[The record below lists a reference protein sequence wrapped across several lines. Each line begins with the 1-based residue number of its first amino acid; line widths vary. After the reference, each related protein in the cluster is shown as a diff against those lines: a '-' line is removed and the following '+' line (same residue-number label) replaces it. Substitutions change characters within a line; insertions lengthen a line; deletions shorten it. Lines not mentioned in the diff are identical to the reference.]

1 MTAERRPRLFLLDG
15 LALAYRSHFAF
26 IRRPLTNARGENT
39 SAVFAFANTVIK
51 LRDGEKPDYWALA
64 WEDTTEETRRHTSY
78 GDYKANRPPMPDD
91 LVAQLPRILEVAAGL
106 GLPRIQVAG
115 TEADDVMATLARRA
129 VADGMDVVLVTNDK
143 DLQQL
148 VGPHI
153 TVLAPGGGPKEDAW
167 LDEAAVRARWGVPP
181 VGLRDVLAL
190 MGDSVDNVPGVPGV
204 GEKTA
209 VELVA
214 AFGSLD
220 GIYEH
225 LSEVKREAVRKRL
238 AEHRASAYLSRDL
251 VTLDDDLE
259 IAEPWEDLL
268 VGPVDPVRL
277 RALAAALDLNR
288 LARYAEQAETG
299 QPLRP
304 LAPSAPAAPPP
315 VEGPPGEEPLPE
327 PAEEAA
333 GAPAEPPAG
342 AGQLGFGF
350 DVPTVAAVAEAQAA
364 VAPPL
369 VWQSGALP
377 PAYGPKVR
385 IVTTAGE
392 LAALAEQLRAAPTG
406 FAVDTETTAEDP
418 LQARLVGIGFA
429 WGEAPVYVPLAHR
442 EGGNAPRDAFER
454 ALAPVLAD
462 PAIPKLG
469 QHYKYDQL
477 VLRGEGLPLAG
488 LACDTMIASYL
499 LDPETPHNLDWLAA
513 NHLGVVK
520 IPTTALIGRR
530 GRGQLT
536 MDQVP
541 IEVVAAY
548 CGEDVHVT
556 WELAARFV
564 PQLVAQGQAPLF
576 RDVEIPLSD
585 VLADMEWE
593 GVALDVPFLATM
605 SARLAGEIEALEK
618 RIHGSAGMTFNIQ
631 STQQL
636 GEILF
641 KKLALPGG
649 RKTKTG
655 WSTDSD
661 VLEGMAELHEL
672 PRLVLQ
678 YRQLTKLKGTY
689 VDALPAL
696 VLPRDGR
703 LHTSFHQTVAATGRL
718 SSSDPNLQNIPF
730 RTPLGREV
738 RRAFVA
744 RPGWRLLSADYS
756 QVELR
761 IMAHLSRDPVLV
773 EAFERG
779 EDVHAGT
786 ARRVFGLAPGQPAAP
801 EQRAMAKVVN
811 FGVMYGMGARAL
823 AQQLG
828 IPVPEATR
836 FIAEYFRTHQGV
848 DRFLKQMVADARAR
862 GYSETILGRR
872 RRLPALTAGAEGRA
886 RSDAERAAI
895 NTPIQGSAAD
905 LIKVAMIKLARDL
918 QARGLE
924 AKLVLQVHDELLVE
938 APEAEVETARVA
950 VEQAMTTAM
959 ALSVPL
965 EVQTGVGLSWLE
977 VHA

>member
-1 MTAERRPRLFLLDG
+1 MTAGKRPRLFLLDG

-26 IRRPLTNARGENT
+26 IRRPLTNAKGENT

-64 WEDTTEETRRHTSY
+64 WEDTTEATRRHTSY
-78 GDYKANRPPMPDD
+78 VEYKANRPPMPDD
-91 LVAQLPRILEVAAGL
+91 LIAQLPRILEVAEGL

-153 TVLAPGGGPKEDAW
+153 SVLAPGGGPKEDAW

-181 VGLRDVLAL
+181 AGLRDVLAL

-209 VELVA
+209 TELIA
-214 AFGSLD
+214 TFGSLD
-220 GIYEH
+220 GIYER
-225 LSEVKREAVRKRL
+225 LSEVKKEAVRRRL
-238 AEHRASAYLSRDL
+238 VEHRDSAYLSREL

-259 IAEPWEDLL
+259 IAEPWDDLL

-277 RALAAALDLNR
+277 RALAASMDLNR
-288 LARYAEQAETG
+288 LARYADQAETG
-299 QPLRP
+299 RPLRP
-304 LAPSAPAAPPP
+304 LAPSSGSRPPV

-327 PAEEAA
+327 LPDDGAA
-333 GAPAEPPAG
+333 AFGEPG
-342 AGQLGFGF
+342 DEGQLGFGF
-350 DVPTVAAVAEAQAA
+350 DVPL
-364 VAPPL
+364 VAPPPPAVPAAPPL
-369 VWQSGALP
+369 AWQSGAMP
-377 PAYGPKVR
+377 PAYGPRVR
-385 IVTTAGE
+385 VVTTAEE
-392 LAALAEQLRAAPTG
+392 LAGLAAALRAVPSG
-406 FAVDTETTAEDP
+406 FAVDTETSAEDP
-418 LQARLVGIGFA
+418 LRATLVGIGFA
-429 WGEAPVYVPLAHR
+429 WGEAPVYVPIAHR
-442 EGGNAPRDAFER
+442 DGVNAPREAFER

-462 PAIPKLG
+462 ASIAKIG
-469 QHYKYDQL
+469 QHFKYDQI
-477 VLRGEGLPLAG
+477 VLRGEGLPLSG
-488 LACDTMIASYL
+488 LTCDTMIASYL
-499 LDPETPHNLDWLAA
+499 LDPETPHNLDYLAA
-513 NHLGVVK
+513 NHLGVAK
-520 IPTTALIGRR
+520 IPTLALLGRR

-541 IEVVAAY
+541 IDVVAAY
-548 CGEDVHVT
+548 CGEDVHTT

-564 PQLVAQGQAPLF
+564 PQLVAQGLGPLF
-576 RDVEIPLSD
+576 RDVEIPLSG

-605 SARLAGEIEALEK
+605 SARLAGEIDALEK
-618 RIHGSAGMTFNIQ
+618 RIHGSAGMTFNIN

-661 VLEGMAELHEL
+661 VLEGMADLHEL

-761 IMAHLSRDPVLV
+761 IMAHLSRDPALV
-773 EAFERG
+773 EAFEKG

-786 ARRVFGLAPGQPAAP
+786 ARRVFALEPGVAVAP

-848 DRFLKQMVADARAR
+848 DRFLKQMVADARTK

-886 RSDAERAAI
+886 RADSERAAI

-905 LIKVAMIKLARDL
+905 LIKVAMIRLAHDL
-918 QARGLE
+918 EARGLE

-938 APEAEVETARVA
+938 APEAEVEVARVA

-965 EVQTGVGLSWLE
+965 EVQTGVGMSWLE
-977 VHA
+977 VHG